1 MAAREYLNFDLELG
15 PRGEGYVARVRASPV
30 GEASGTFSLPFTPE
44 GLENV
49 VLRLGRSRT
58 TVRRV
63 GSRQD
68 EMVKGF
74 GSSLYEAVFAGE
86 VGTSLRRSIDE
97 AARQSKG
104 LRVRLHLE
112 DAPELGDV
120 PWELLYVP
128 GLSRHLVLSS
138 TTPLVRYLGL
148 PGTPRPLRVDGPIRV
163 LLVVAAPSDVVR
175 LDAENEVAL
184 IEAATADL
192 RQAGVIALDSM
203 AGASLRELQRRLRR
217 DEYHV
222 LHFIGHG
229 GFDEAAGEGVL
240 AFEDEARRSHLV
252 RTSHLG
258 TILADHNTL
267 RLAVLNACEGARSSV
282 TDPFAGVA
290 PGLIRQGIPAVI
302 AMQFEV
308 TDAAAAIFGH
318 EFYLALADGCP
329 VDQAAAEARK
339 AMYASDC
346 DVEWATP
353 VLYLRASD
361 GRIFDTP
368 SINRSGL
375 DRPAFL
381 GAAPVSTGDLARPGT
396 RPAATEPEPV
406 ERSPAAHGSPPAPP
420 RPTVPVAATAQPSVP
435 APSASSGRDPPPVAP
450 AKAAPGPED
459 EEDLSPWALPFPIH
473 VDEPAPETR
482 AARRARSAVSGRADA
497 TRTSG
502 SREDSRRER
511 NRGDTLGEWTDAGGA
526 WEGTASGDAWPP
538 ATGKPTADDP
548 SPGGS
553 SRGGGGWLLVLLL
566 VATAALVWWMV
577 VDGRSD
583 GGEPETET
591 DRETETDTETDRD
604 DETEPGGGTDTGNGG
619 QTQNGDGAG
628 TEGLEELVSQCRG
641 GDADACDQLLAR
653 EDAGPD
659 EQQVALDH
667 YGVACS
673 ADDLD
678 ACARVLSVAAPD
690 SAAWDQAFQDVLD
703 CRTGGFD
710 ACGEVARQ
718 HDDDRLDLAVDDWLA
733 LCQGWD
739 REACQRVLGFAEPDS
754 PAWLEA
760 EEVRSSIPED

>member
-30 GEASGTFSLPFTPE
+30 GEASGAFSLPFTPE

-58 TVRRV
+58 TVRRL

-68 EMVKGF
+68 ELVKGF
-74 GSSLYEAVFAGE
+74 GSSLYDAVFAGE

-104 LRVRLHLE
+104 LRIRLHLE

-138 TTPLVRYLGL
+138 ATPLVRYLGL
-148 PGTPRPLRVDGPIRV
+148 PGTPRPLRVEGPIRV
-163 LLVVAAPSDVVR
+163 LLVVSAPSDVVQ
-175 LDAENEVAL
+175 LDAANEVAL

-217 DEYHV
+217 AEYHV

-229 GFDEAAGEGVL
+229 GFDDAAGEGVL
-240 AFEDEARRSHLV
+240 AFEDEAGRSHLV

-308 TDAAAAIFGH
+308 TDTAAAIFGH

-361 GRIFDTP
+361 GRIFDTS
-368 SINRSGL
+368 SIDRSGL

-406 ERSPAAHGSPPAPP
+406 ERSPAAHGSSPAPP
-420 RPTVPVAATAQPSVP
+420 RPTVPAAATAQPSVP
-435 APSASSGRDPPPVAP
+435 APSASSGRGPPPVAP
-450 AKAAPGPED
+450 AKPRPGPD
-459 EEDLSPWALPFPIH
+459 DDDEDLSPWALRFPIH
-473 VDEPAPETR
+473 VDEPAPER
-482 AARRARSAVSGRADA
+482 SGRAGRA
-497 TRTSG
+497 RAAAAG
-502 SREDSRRER
+502 STGVEGTTGAPRSAAPRSRQAGSDRSR
-511 NRGDTLGEWTDAGGA
+511 MAAGGA
-526 WEGTASGDAWPP
+526 WEGSASGGAWPP
-538 ATGKPTADDP
+538 VDTGDRSTDEFPPAP
-548 SPGGS
+548 SA
-553 SRGGGGWLLVLLL
+553 GGGRWLLVVLVLLA
-566 VATAALVWWMV
+566 VAFVAWLAFRWDDGGDDSVGTETVTEV
-577 VDGRSD
+577 TETVTEVTGDGTEVTGDGTEVTVDGT
-583 GGEPETET
+583 EVTEETET
-591 DRETETDTETDRD
+591 TEDGTEETDETTEDGTEETEEVS
-604 DETEPGGGTDTGNGG
+604 GG
-619 QTQNGDGAG
+619 
-628 TEGLEELVSQCRG
+628 
-641 GDADACDQLLAR
+641 
-653 EDAGPD
+653 
-659 EQQVALDH
+659 
-667 YGVACS
+667 
-673 ADDLD
+673 
-678 ACARVLSVAAPD
+678 
-690 SAAWDQAFQDVLD
+690 
-703 CRTGGFD
+703 
-710 ACGEVARQ
+710 
-718 HDDDRLDLAVDDWLA
+718 
-733 LCQGWD
+733 
-739 REACQRVLGFAEPDS
+739 
-754 PAWLEA
+754 
-760 EEVRSSIPED
+760 